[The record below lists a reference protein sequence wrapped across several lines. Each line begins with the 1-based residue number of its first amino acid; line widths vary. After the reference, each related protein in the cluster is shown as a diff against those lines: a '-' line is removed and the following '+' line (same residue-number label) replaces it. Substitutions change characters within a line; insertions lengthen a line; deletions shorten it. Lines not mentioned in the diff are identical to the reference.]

1 MDYEPGTSWLKTVA
15 KGEEA
20 LKLEY
25 LILYYQL
32 QHIFF
37 HFIFF
42 ILLKR
47 NWYQNKFKV
56 YNVMTSH
63 IAKWLPQSGSLSIYH
78 FN

>member
-1 MDYEPGTSWLKTVA
+1 MNYEPGTSWLKTVA

-20 LKLEY
+20 LKLQY

-42 ILLKR
+42 
-47 NWYQNKFKV
+47 
-56 YNVMTSH
+56 
-63 IAKWLPQSGSLSIYH
+63 H
-78 FN
+78 FIET